1 MKIAVIYGGIS
12 TEHDVSI
19 KSAKNVINNIDTNK
33 YDVTPILIAKDGSW
47 YKNGKLLKNIIE
59 ELKKVDVVF
68 PILHGKFGEDG
79 TVQGMLEM
87 HKIPYVGCNVLASSI
102 CMDKIYTKIILDKAK
117 IKQANYI
124 HIKDE
129 NIYVDDEFE
138 ELELENDRIVELVE
152 KKLGYPVFIKPSR
165 SGSSIGIKKAR
176 NAQELIAG
184 IQKAAE
190 FDSKILVEEYIDGR
204 ELECAILNG
213 KAIEVGEIVP
223 GDDFY
228 SYEAKY
234 NNKES
239 MVIVPAEIKTEI
251 RNKIKYLAEKAF
263 KVVDGT
269 GLARIDFFLED
280 KTDELYINEIN
291 TMPGFTEISMYPKL
305 CEAGNINY
313 KDLISNLI
321 ESAVK

>member
-33 YDVTPILIAKDGSW
+33 YDVTPILIAKDGLW

-124 HIKDE
+124 YIKDE

-190 FDSKILVEEYIDGR
+190 FDSKILVEEYVNGR

-263 KVVDGT
+263 NVVDGT

-305 CEAGNINY
+305 CEAGNIKY

>member
-1 MKIAVIYGGIS
+1 MKIPVIYGGIS

-124 HIKDE
+124 YIKDE

>member
-79 TVQGMLEM
+79 TMQGMLEM

-124 HIKDE
+124 YIKDE

-184 IQKAAE
+184 IQKAAK

-239 MVIVPAEIKTEI
+239 KVIVPAEIKTEI

-263 KVVDGT
+263 RVVDGT

-305 CEAGNINY
+305 CEAGNIKY

>member
-12 TEHDVSI
+12 TEHNVSI

-124 HIKDE
+124 YIKDE

-239 MVIVPAEIKTEI
+239 KVIVPAEIKTEI

-263 KVVDGT
+263 RVVDGT

-305 CEAGNINY
+305 CEAGNIKY

>member
-79 TVQGMLEM
+79 TVQGMLEV

-124 HIKDE
+124 YIKDE

-305 CEAGNINY
+305 CEAGNIKY

>member
-124 HIKDE
+124 YIKDE

-263 KVVDGT
+263 NVVDGT
-269 GLARIDFFLED
+269 GLARIDFFLDD

-305 CEAGNINY
+305 CEAGNIKY

>member
-124 HIKDE
+124 YIKDE

-305 CEAGNINY
+305 CEAGNIKY

>member
-47 YKNGKLLKNIIE
+47 YKNGKLSKNIIE

-124 HIKDE
+124 YIKDE

>member
-124 HIKDE
+124 YIKDE

-190 FDSKILVEEYIDGR
+190 FDSKILVEEYVNGR

-251 RNKIKYLAEKAF
+251 RNKIKYLAEKVF

-305 CEAGNINY
+305 CEAGNIKY

>member
-47 YKNGKLLKNIIE
+47 YKNGKSLKNIIE

-124 HIKDE
+124 YIKDE

>member
-1 MKIAVIYGGIS
+1 M
-12 TEHDVSI
+12 
-19 KSAKNVINNIDTNK
+19 
-33 YDVTPILIAKDGSW
+33 
-47 YKNGKLLKNIIE
+47 
-59 ELKKVDVVF
+59 
-68 PILHGKFGEDG
+68 
-79 TVQGMLEM
+79 
-87 HKIPYVGCNVLASSI
+87 
-102 CMDKIYTKIILDKAK
+102 
-117 IKQANYI
+117 
-124 HIKDE
+124 
-129 NIYVDDEFE
+129 
-138 ELELENDRIVELVE
+138 
-152 KKLGYPVFIKPSR
+152 
-165 SGSSIGIKKAR
+165 
-176 NAQELIAG
+176 
-184 IQKAAE
+184 
-190 FDSKILVEEYIDGR
+190 VEEYIDGR

>member
-124 HIKDE
+124 YIKDE

-321 ESAVK
+321 ESAAK

>member
-79 TVQGMLEM
+79 TMQGMLEM

-124 HIKDE
+124 YIKDE

>member
-124 HIKDE
+124 YIKDE

-184 IQKAAE
+184 IQKAA
-190 FDSKILVEEYIDGR
+190 
-204 ELECAILNG
+204 
-213 KAIEVGEIVP
+213 
-223 GDDFY
+223 
-228 SYEAKY
+228 
-234 NNKES
+234 NN
-239 MVIVPAEIKTEI
+239 
-251 RNKIKYLAEKAF
+251 R
-263 KVVDGT
+263 
-269 GLARIDFFLED
+269 
-280 KTDELYINEIN
+280 
-291 TMPGFTEISMYPKL
+291 
-305 CEAGNINY
+305 
-313 KDLISNLI
+313 
-321 ESAVK
+321 

>member
-19 KSAKNVINNIDTNK
+19 KSANNGINNIDTNK

-124 HIKDE
+124 YIKDE

>member
-124 HIKDE
+124 YIKDE

-239 MVIVPAEIKTEI
+239 MVIVPAEVKTEI

-305 CEAGNINY
+305 CEAGNIKY

>member
-124 HIKDE
+124 YIKDE

-184 IQKAAE
+184 IQKAAK

-239 MVIVPAEIKTEI
+239 KVIVPAEIKTEI

-263 KVVDGT
+263 RVVDGT

-305 CEAGNINY
+305 CEAGNIKY

>member
-124 HIKDE
+124 YIKDE

-251 RNKIKYLAEKAF
+251 RNKIKCLAEKAF

>member
-124 HIKDE
+124 YIKDE

-190 FDSKILVEEYIDGR
+190 FDSKILVEEYVNGR

-305 CEAGNINY
+305 CEAGNIKY

>member
-124 HIKDE
+124 YIKDE

-190 FDSKILVEEYIDGR
+190 FDSKILVEKYIDGR

>member
-124 HIKDE
+124 YIKDE

-165 SGSSIGIKKAR
+165 SGASIGIKKAR

>member
-124 HIKDE
+124 YIKDE